1 MAKGVVDDDESSLAL
16 YRVGFLHFRTFF
28 SRQDATTKGDT
39 VIVSSFRVMT
49 TSDGN
54 DGNDA

>member
-1 MAKGVVDDDESSLAL
+1 MDDDESSLAL